1 MKHRVAIVHDWLI
14 TIGGAEKVLRQLLI
28 AYPEAD
34 LFCLFNFFNKEQQK
48 EILLDRPTHGTY
60 LQSVPFSKSQYRKLV
75 PLFYKAIESLD
86 VSEYDIVISSSHA
99 VAKGV
104 KIREGQLHFCYCHT
118 PMRYVWNMKKT
129 YLSQIP
135 ERFRK
140 LASRQFKRIKDWDY
154 QTSDSVHQ
162 FIANSEF
169 VKERIKV
176 NYQKDSLVINPP
188 VDTEFFKLAETMD
201 SPEDQPY
208 YIVVSRLVFY
218 KRIDVTIEAFNL
230 MPNKN
235 LIVIGSG
242 PERENLEKM
251 ANPNIRFL
259 DFQSSENIRRY
270 MQHAE
275 AAIFSAIEDFGI
287 TCLEVQACG
296 TPVVAYDFG
305 GYRETVNHGSTGV
318 LYKHSDP
325 ESIIEAVSDL
335 SLMKAKMDRKAIRRS
350 SLKYGEQRFRDE
362 ITSLVSSRVNA
373 NEQVSDPSDS

>member
-1 MKHRVAIVHDWLI
+1 MKQRVAIVHDWLI

-28 AYPEAD
+28 AYPDAD
-34 LFCLFNFFNKEQQK
+34 LFCLFNFFNEEQRK

-86 VSEYDIVISSSHA
+86 VSGYDIVISSSHA

-169 VKERIKV
+169 VKERIKI
-176 NYQKDSLVINPP
+176 NYHKDSLVINPP
-188 VDTEFFKLAETMD
+188 VDTDFFKLAETID
-201 SPEDQPY
+201 SPENRSY
-208 YIVVSRLVFY
+208 YLVVSRLVFY

-235 LIVIGSG
+235 LIIIGSG
-242 PERENLEKM
+242 PEKEKLEKL
-251 ANPNIRFL
+251 ANANVKFL

-287 TCLEVQACG
+287 TCLEVQASG
-296 TPVVAYDFG
+296 TPVIAYDFG
-305 GYRETVNHGSTGV
+305 GYRETVVNGVTGI
-318 LYKHSDP
+318 LYKQSDP
-325 ESIIEAVSDL
+325 ESIIQAVEDL
-335 SLMKAKMDRKAIRRS
+335 SVLKPNLDPNTIRERS
-350 SLKYGEQRFRDE
+350 LRYNEQRFRDE
-362 ITSLVSSRVNA
+362 ITSLVNNRVKKH
-373 NEQVSDPSDS
+373 EQVSGSSNS

>member
-34 LFCLFNFFNKEQQK
+34 LFCLFNFFNREQQK